1 MAIKDLI
8 PTPRSKQRLPVKRGN
23 EDNRFLSLHREM
35 NRLFD
40 DFLRDFSLSPFGER
54 FAETFPKIDLKET
67 EKEVI
72 VNAELPGLGEKD
84 IDITLSHNIL
94 SLRGEK
100 KEEKEEKGGHYYQR
114 ECRYGSFHRDIPL
127 RADIDEEK
135 VAATFRHGVLTITL
149 PKKST
154 TKPKTKKVEIKVV

>member
-8 PTPRSKQRLPVKRGN
+8 PTPRSKQRLPIKKGD
-23 EDNRFLSLHREM
+23 EENRYLGLHREM

-67 EKEVI
+67 DKEVI
-72 VNAELPGLGEKD
+72 VHAELPGLGEKD

-100 KEEKEEKGGHYYQR
+100 KEEKGGHFYQR

-127 RADIDEEK
+127 RVDIDEER
-135 VAATFRHGVLTITL
+135 VDATFKHGVLTITL

-154 TKPKTKKVEIKVV
+154 TKLKTKKVDVKVT